1 MSLRRIGVS
10 SSINVWQNSPPRP
23 SGPGL
28 FFAGRFLLTDS
39 ISLSTG
45 PFRFALPSF
54 LVDCMFLRICPCHL
68 AYPTC
73 WHAVVHSIFSLLWR
87 VWNRNTELIVTG
99 AGSFS
104 LFFTILSLLPISYSL
119 LFIFQP
125 FSLFTPLQPVS
136 FSFFLLTHY
145 FLLPIQ
151 LCSLQS
157 YIHEPLGA
165 SLCCICVPS
174 VEGTSLVWLLQ
185 IHCHVPY
192 GLHIMA

>member
-10 SSINVWQNSPPRP
+10 SSINVLQNSPPRP

-104 LFFTILSLLPISYSL
+104 VFFTILSLLPVSYPL

-145 FLLPIQ
+145 SSFPFSFVAYKATFVSPWGP
-151 LCSLQS
+151 LCAAYVSLQ
-157 YIHEPLGA
+157 
-165 SLCCICVPS
+165 
-174 VEGTSLVWLLQ
+174 
-185 IHCHVPY
+185 
-192 GLHIMA
+192 